1 MPSPDFQKGDLIA
14 RNENTYDEDEFYKVT
29 IEPYKVSG
37 DWRMAI
43 REDDDYSDPLE
54 VVCSDYHL
62 VRRNNLTTKVNNVK
76 EKVTNMKLSRP
87 AIVTAVI
94 LGVLLFFGLW
104 VSGNYNSLVTASNGV
119 DNTWAKVETQYQ
131 RRLDLIDNVVAS
143 VKGSQLQEQKVFG
156 DIAKARTQYNQANTA
171 EGKAEAANSIETNVA
186 LIPRLQ
192 EAYPE
197 LKSNEQVSKLIAE
210 LAGTENGILDVRN
223 RYNDAVTNYNTNIT
237 RFPKN
242 IFAGLFNY
250 DKRTLFKS
258 DVAASKAPVVNFGSQ
273 NGQAQ

>member
-1 MPSPDFQKGDLIA
+1 MLV
-14 RNENTYDEDEFYKVT
+14 E
-29 IEPYKVSG
+29 
-37 DWRMAI
+37 
-43 REDDDYSDPLE
+43 EDDDYNKQE
-54 VVCSDYHL
+54 VDCNDFHL
-62 VRRNNLTTKVNNVK
+62 IGERKPPKQSINNIVK
-76 EKVTNMKLSRP
+76 EKVVKLSKP

-94 LGVLLFFGLW
+94 LGAFLFFGLW
-104 VSGNYNSLVTASNGV
+104 FAGNYNSLVVASNGV
-119 DNTWAKVETQYQ
+119 DNSWSKVETQYQ

-156 DIAKARTQYNQANTA
+156 DIAKARTQYNQANSA

-197 LKSNEQVSKLIAE
+197 LKSNEQVTKLIAE

-223 RYNDAVTNYNTNIT
+223 RYNDAVTNYNNNIT

-258 DVAASKAPVVNFGSQ
+258 DVAASKAPTVNFS
-273 NGQAQ
+273 N